1 MTRIIGTDA
10 YPLQWPAGWPR
21 TKSAHII
28 EGKYQF
34 RRPGRSNPFWTFA
47 AARDALIDEV
57 RRLGATAFVLSSNF
71 KVDRN
76 EIAIEPSRRPQD
88 QGVAMYFVLNGRQR
102 VMARDKFTRF
112 EENCRSLTLAIE
124 AMRALERHGG
134 GTMMERAFSGF
145 DALPPPDATPVRPT
159 RTCWRVLGV
168 APSATDAE
176 IDAAYRRLA
185 KDLHPDA
192 GGTAEDMA
200 ELNAARARAKNRE
213 AV

>member
-1 MTRIIGTDA
+1 MKRIIGTDA

-21 TKSAHII
+21 TKPGEII

-34 RRPGRSNPFWTFA
+34 RRPGRANPFWTFA

-71 KVDRN
+71 KVDRHDV
-76 EIAIEPSRRPQD
+76 AIEPSRRPAD
-88 QGVAMYFVLNGRQR
+88 QGVAVYFLLNGRER
-102 VMARDKFTRF
+102 VMARDKFHRF
-112 EENCRSLTLAIE
+112 EENCRSLALAIE

-134 GTMMERAFSGF
+134 GTMLERAFAGF
-145 DALPPPDATPVRPT
+145 QALPPPDAVVTPAARS
-159 RTCWRVLGV
+159 CWKILGV
-168 APSATDAE
+168 APGASDEE
-176 IDAAYRRLA
+176 IDAAYRQRA

-192 GGTAEDMA
+192 GGTAEAMA